1 MTNRKNE
8 IRKENRRSIPLFLV
22 LIVIGGIVG
31 GLIGFF
37 GTYFE
42 DSLNIGI
49 QYLVDYLPMII
60 FGIMLLFAFGTQAL
74 GWPIYMH
81 CRKKL
86 ELWDGEEDATPRQIN
101 LSIGYL
107 MWGITVNIIIAFLSF
122 SVSITYGFMNYF
134 VAGIFTVAVIIFIL
148 DLFLTIFLQ
157 QKLVDLL
164 KEMNPEKKGSIYDVK
179 FQSKWLESCDEAEKL
194 QIYQS
199 SWASYRVMSHV
210 YIFAWMITFL
220 ANLFFDVGIF
230 STVIISVLWLIH
242 SSVYCYKS
250 IQLDSSSIM

>member
-8 IRKENRRSIPLFLV
+8 IRKENKRSIPVFLLF
-22 LIVIGGIVG
+22 IIIAAVIGGF
-31 GLIGFF
+31 IGFF
-37 GTYFE
+37 GVCYE
-42 DSLNIGI
+42 EYLRDGI
-49 QYLVDYLPMII
+49 KLLSYYLPNIV
-60 FGIMLLFAFGTQAL
+60 FVFMLLVAFCTHIL
-74 GWPIYMH
+74 GWPIYIK

-86 ELWDGEEDATPRQIN
+86 ELWDGEEEEAPRYIN
-101 LSIGYL
+101 TCVGYL
-107 MWGITVNIIIAFLSF
+107 MWAITVNIIIAFLSF
-122 SVSITYGFMNYF
+122 SVSITYSFMYDF
-134 VAGIFTVAVIIFIL
+134 MDRLFMAVIMIFIL
-148 DLFLTIFLQ
+148 NIGLTTLLQ

-210 YIFAWMITFL
+210 YIFVWMITCL
-220 ANLFFDVGIF
+220 ANMFFEVGVF
-230 STVIISVLWLIH
+230 SAVIVSVLWLIH

-250 IQLDSSSIM
+250 IQLDL